1 MVGIVTPR
9 NWSPQASLV
18 GVGWAL
24 AVVAAVWTALTEDN
38 GGRLLVG
45 IATIVLILLALHG
58 TVARPRLR
66 ADEEG
71 LTVRG
76 LFGRRSW
83 PWPQVRFRVDHNR
96 RLGRTSSM
104 LEITVLPE
112 DRLIVLGRLD
122 LGADPEDVVDELT
135 ALRP

>member
-24 AVVAAVWTALTEDN
+24 AAAAAVWTVLTDDN
-38 GGRLLVG
+38 GGRLLGGV
-45 IATIVLILLALHG
+45 ATIVLVLLALYG

-76 LFGRRSW
+76 LFGSRNW
-83 PWPQVRFRVDHNR
+83 PWPQVRFRVDHHR

-104 LEITVLPE
+104 LEITVLPDE
-112 DRLIVLGRLD
+112 QLIVLGRLD
-122 LGADPEDVVDELT
+122 LGADPEDVVEELT